1 MFSGVCGICVL
12 RGGSQGN
19 LVLFQLLTM
28 GAAGGGGG
36 VGTGAGSPGIVSALG
51 RTRKT
56 ERCSE
61 PHVGLG
67 S

>member
-1 MFSGVCGICVL
+1 MFSGVCGICAL

-19 LVLFQLLTM
+19 LVLFRFMTI
-28 GAAGGGGG
+28 GAAGGGG
-36 VGTGAGSPGIVSALG
+36 VAGTGAGSTGIVSGLG